1 MVDLSN
7 YTRSIPLSLHSGL
20 QESSLDGKKKVL
32 EKSHTL
38 QVKKKKS
45 ANLLNNLK
53 PLQPP
58 PHTGEKLYDCYCM
71 LLMALK
77 SKFTRKEKNFLALVL
92 SVGIS

>member
-38 QVKKKKS
+38 QVKKKKKCQL
-45 ANLLNNLK
+45 AEQVET
-53 PLQPP
+53 PAATTT
-58 PHTGEKLYDCYCM
+58 HR
-71 LLMALK
+71 
-77 SKFTRKEKNFLALVL
+77 RKV
-92 SVGIS
+92 I